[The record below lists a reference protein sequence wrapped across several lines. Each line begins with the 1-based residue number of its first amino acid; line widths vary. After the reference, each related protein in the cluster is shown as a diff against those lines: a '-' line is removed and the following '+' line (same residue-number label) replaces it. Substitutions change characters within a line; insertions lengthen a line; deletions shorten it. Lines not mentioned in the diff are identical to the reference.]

1 MISAVHTQFCDEIS
15 HNASSLCRIE
25 GYYCPSVISANY
37 TKMEI
42 FYRPDPADLNGHAIQ
57 VLDQSR
63 IHCFN
68 QRAVRFC
75 PSGHFCPNSQEM
87 RICPKGY
94 FCDMGY
100 ATPQIC
106 PWFTLAC
113 SAVGLRTPRRIVMI
127 FLFPMILLLM
137 IGLYYWFEVCYY
149 RRENNKSKKY
159 SDLLNELSTQEQQQQ
174 QQLHQ
179 QQQLLQQQGLQQESR
194 DIETFVESP
203 NLSVIELQQQRRQ
216 QQTTQHCLLNHLQ
229 CHSNQQQT
237 TVAAEAFRSFDF
249 KKAEVPLTVSF
260 DGLTLTL
267 PNGHCIL
274 NNVFGTIK
282 PFEITAIIGKTG
294 AGKTTLLNLLRG
306 QAHYAQTTG
315 RFLVNGQDLP
325 SLNILSKE
333 VGFVP
338 QNDICY
344 EELTVEDNIMFSAML
359 FNRRGFHRREELVAM
374 VYQAERI
381 LGIEHIRFTV
391 VGKAGSNKE
400 RISGGEKK
408 RVSIGMELVKETA
421 FLFLDEPTS
430 GLDSATSVSVLLT
443 LHELASLGMNIVA
456 TLHQPRPEIVQRLHS
471 IIILSEG
478 RIIFQGTPLALT
490 HHLSMFGYECP
501 VNGNI
506 ADFVLDVLATNIVS
520 TSIIRRNKTAREI
533 SQEFADHW
541 ETIEH
546 KKHVIFMEESTP
558 RYQPAA
564 DSAQSQPQ
572 SQQSLNDI
580 SFLAERSSKDNF
592 YRTCKA
598 CFFRQ
603 KKVYYQNFFDILWT
617 CFVLWISGLTVGLM
631 QGTVRLHLGQSSPPS
646 TIIPSV
652 TFSQL
657 VFGIFSTNANLFL
670 FGNDELM
677 RQREENGGIHLLPLF
692 FGKLLS
698 SYVEFFF
705 YSYAFVS
712 GYYPVIESNT
722 GFMNYLSVFLLLQ
735 LSLSA
740 ISNLLAI
747 AVEVRSR
754 SLTTLCVVVMFWL
767 FGGVRVI

>member
-1 MISAVHTQFCDEIS
+1 MHTQFCDEIS
-15 HNASSLCRIE
+15 HNASSFCRIE
-25 GYYCPSVISANY
+25 GYYCPFVISANY

-42 FYRPDPADLNGHAIQ
+42 FYRPDPTDLNGHAIQ

-63 IHCFN
+63 IHCLN

-87 RICPKGY
+87 QICPKGY
-94 FCDMGY
+94 FCDVGY
-100 ATPQIC
+100 AAPQIC

-113 SAVGLRTPRRIVMI
+113 STVGLRTPSRMVMM
-127 FLFPMILLLM
+127 FLFPMILLLV
-137 IGLYYWFEVCYY
+137 IGFYYWYEVCYY
-149 RRENNKSKKY
+149 CRENNKSKKY
-159 SDLLNELSTQEQQQQ
+159 SALLNELSVQEQQQQ
-174 QQLHQ
+174 HQLHQ
-179 QQQLLQQQGLQQESR
+179 EQVLQQESR

-203 NLSVIELQQQRRQ
+203 NLSVIELQQQQ
-216 QQTTQHCLLNHLQ
+216 QQISQNCLLNHLQ
-229 CHSNQQQT
+229 CHSNQQQST
-237 TVAAEAFRSFDF
+237 AVAAAAFRSFEF
-249 KKAEVPLTVSF
+249 KKAEVPLTVCF

-338 QNDICY
+338 QSDICY

-359 FNRRGFHRREELVAM
+359 FNRRGLYYREELVAM
-374 VYQAERI
+374 VFQAERI

-391 VGKAGSNKE
+391 VGRTGSNKE
-400 RISGGEKK
+400 RISGGERK

-443 LHELASLGMNIVA
+443 LHELAALGMNIVA

-490 HHLSMFGYECP
+490 HHLSLFGYECP
-501 VNGNI
+501 INGNI

-520 TSIIRRNKTAREI
+520 ASIIRRNKTAKEI

-546 KKHVIFMEESTP
+546 KNHVIFMEESTP
-558 RYQPAA
+558 RYQPTS
-564 DSAQSQPQ
+564 DPSLQQPQ
-572 SQQSLNDI
+572 LQQAFNDI

-592 YRTCKA
+592 YRTCTA
-598 CFFRQ
+598 CFLRQ
-603 KKVYYQNFFDILWT
+603 KKVYYQTFFEIIWT
-617 CFVLWISGLTVGLM
+617 CIVLWFSGLTVGLM
-631 QGTVRLHLGQSSPPS
+631 QGTVRLHLGQSSPPA

-677 RQREENGGIHLLPLF
+677 RQREENGGIHLFPLF
-692 FGKLLS
+692 VGKLLS

-722 GFMNYLSVFLLLQ
+722 RFMNYLSVFLLLQ

-754 SLTTLCVVVMFWL
+754 SLTMLCVVVMFWL
-767 FGGVRVI
+767 FGGVSAIYLLIV